1 MSNYKTGSWSRRRGC
16 GCCRAT
22 VTRSPVSASGGGAW
36 SAEAGTAASSSG
48 RPSQTGGCSG
58 RGNILEKIQYKNRRC
73 EHKFYIP
80 SMLTNFCY
88 FILKTPFL
96 DPSAFRLTAKY
107 SLLLLGCSGVT
118 RSCST
123 LLRRTRTGVS
133 DFLEV
138 IIDS

>member
-1 MSNYKTGSWSRRRGC
+1 MRLLQGHSDAVTCVSLRG
-16 GCCRAT
+16 
-22 VTRSPVSASGGGAW
+22 RSLVSGGRDRSLVIW
-36 SAEAGTAASSSG
+36 EAQPDWRVLRQREYSG
-48 RPSQTGGCSG
+48 
-58 RGNILEKIQYKNRRC
+58 EKKFNRKIGVVSINFIF
-73 EHKFYIP
+73 HIP